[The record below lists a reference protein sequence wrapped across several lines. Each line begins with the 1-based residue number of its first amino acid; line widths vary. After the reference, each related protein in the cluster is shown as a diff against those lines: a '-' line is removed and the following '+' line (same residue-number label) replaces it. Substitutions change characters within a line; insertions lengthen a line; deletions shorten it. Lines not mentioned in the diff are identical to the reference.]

1 MVRRDKTTIF
11 LDATEETKVAD
22 LKKKLEGITK
32 KASED
37 LKLYNITSKEA
48 LDDNKSL
55 GDSGYKAHNAK
66 AQDPATIGLAYR
78 NSKCVV
84 SVKQL
89 YFAQCGVYLY
99 LYYKGFVLSIIYL
112 IWSVHHSNYHNSF
125 GHLF

>member
-1 MVRRDKTTIF
+1 MIRRDKTTIF

-32 KASED
+32 KATED

-55 GDSGYKAHNAK
+55 GDCGYKAHNAK

-78 NSKCVV
+78 ISKLVV
-84 SVKQL
+84 SVK
-89 YFAQCGVYLY
+89 
-99 LYYKGFVLSIIYL
+99 
-112 IWSVHHSNYHNSF
+112 H
-125 GHLF
+125 